1 MGIGECDK
9 QYNYVYEN
17 WSQLLLF
24 LFIFVG
30 KVWQNNDLWRLMSH
44 VSRKK
49 QGIRSFWF
57 SQKNFGFS
65 DYKPFTY
72 PSTNSIF
79 VFFIVLLNLK
89 SLKAT
94 LPPTLWGIVFT
105 FKNEKKKKKI
115 SGLCSFCFVEQ
126 SYCEQNVFPAWLNR
140 LGHTYCVCKYLNI

>member
-17 WSQLLLF
+17 WSQF

-105 FKNEKKKKKI
+105 FKNEKKKN
-115 SGLCSFCFVEQ
+115 SFWPLLFLFCRTELLWAKCFP
-126 SYCEQNVFPAWLNR
+126 CLI
-140 LGHTYCVCKYLNI
+140 K

>member
-9 QYNYVYEN
+9 QYNYVYEK
-17 WSQLLLF
+17 WSQLLLL

-105 FKNEKKKKKI
+105 FKNEKKNI
-115 SGLCSFCFVEQ
+115 YIYIYFWPLLFLFCRTELLWAK
-126 SYCEQNVFPAWLNR
+126 CFPCLI
-140 LGHTYCVCKYLNI
+140 K

>member
-105 FKNEKKKKKI
+105 FKNEKKKKKKNFWP
-115 SGLCSFCFVEQ
+115 LLFLFCRTELLWAK
-126 SYCEQNVFPAWLNR
+126 CFPCLI
-140 LGHTYCVCKYLNI
+140 K

>member
-9 QYNYVYEN
+9 QYNYVYEK
-17 WSQLLLF
+17 WSQLLLL

-30 KVWQNNDLWRLMSH
+30 KVCQNNDLWRLMSH

-105 FKNEKKKKKI
+105 FKNEKKKKKKNFWP
-115 SGLCSFCFVEQ
+115 LLFLFCRTELLWAK
-126 SYCEQNVFPAWLNR
+126 CFPCLI
-140 LGHTYCVCKYLNI
+140 K

>member
-105 FKNEKKKKKI
+105 FKNEKKKN
-115 SGLCSFCFVEQ
+115 SFWPLLFLFCRTELLWAKCFP
-126 SYCEQNVFPAWLNR
+126 CLI
-140 LGHTYCVCKYLNI
+140 K